1 MAQPL
6 AGEDRLQ
13 GPLPTG
19 FLMPGE
25 LDIGP
30 VAEEVIERP
39 PLVTL
44 RTTA

>member
-1 MAQPL
+1 VARPL
-6 AGEDRLQ
+6 AGEVRLQ

-30 VAEEVIERP
+30 VAEEVIERR

-44 RTTA
+44 RTAA